1 MLGRALRWLATRPD
15 LPVVDDKATVDRRYR
30 RGQWMTV
37 LAVTGGYSFYYTAR
51 LGLSVAK
58 KPMIQ
63 SGIVDAGELGQ
74 IGSALLF
81 TYAVGKFV
89 NGFLADRAHIGRFMA
104 VGLVVSAAL
113 NALFGFS
120 SAFWAFAALWALN
133 GWFQSMGCA
142 PSVVSLQQW
151 FPTRRRGTLYSVWST
166 AHSIG
171 EGLTFAGTAA
181 VVAAWGWRAGFWAP
195 AAVCLVVGLLLFR
208 LILDR
213 PRTYGLPS
221 IAEREGAPEPAD
233 RPTLGRLQ
241 LGVLRNPTVW
251 LLGLASASL
260 YVTRFGMNSWLML
273 YLQEAKGYGD
283 IDAGITTSILP
294 VVGVV
299 GTVLSGTVSDALFR
313 SRRVPVLLL
322 YGFVLVGALLSLYLA
337 PPGHPWLDRI
347 LVGGIGFAIGGLL
360 VFLGGLMAVDIC
372 PREATGAVMGFIGLF
387 SYLGASVQDWVSGLL
402 LESQKTIIAGVP
414 RYGFDRAYLFWI
426 GAAVVSLAL
435 TLSLGA
441 VRRFAAP
448 DAGPPP
454 ESAGA
459 G

>member
-1 MLGRALRWLATRPD
+1 MPSRALRWLATRPD
-15 LPVVDDKATVDRRYR
+15 RPVVDDPATVERRYR
-30 RGQWMTV
+30 RARWTTV

-58 KPMIQ
+58 KPMIEA
-63 SGIVDAGELGQ
+63 GIADAGDLGR
-74 IGSALLF
+74 IGAALLF

-89 NGFLADRAHIGRFMA
+89 NGFLADRAHIGRFMG
-104 VGLVVSAAL
+104 VGLVASAAL
-113 NALFGFS
+113 NLLFGFS
-120 SAFWAFAALWALN
+120 SAFWAFAVLWALN

-142 PSVVSLQQW
+142 PSVVSLSQW

-195 AAVCLVVGLLLFR
+195 GAVCLVVGTLLFW

-221 IAEREGAPEPAD
+221 IAAVEGVPEPPQPA
-233 RPTLGRLQ
+233 PLGRLQ
-241 LGVLRNPTVW
+241 LGVLRSPTVW

-260 YVTRFGMNSWLML
+260 YVTRFGLNSWLML

-283 IDAGITTSILP
+283 LDAGITTSILP
-294 VVGVV
+294 IVGVV
-299 GTVLSGTVSDALFR
+299 GTVLSGTISDALFR
-313 SRRVPVLLL
+313 SRRLPVLLL
-322 YGFVLVGALLSLYLA
+322 YGVTLLAALAGLYLV
-337 PPGHPWLDRI
+337 PPGHPWLDRV

-360 VFLGGLMAVDIC
+360 VFLGGLMAVDLC
-372 PREATGAVMGFIGLF
+372 PREATGAAMGFIGLF
-387 SYLGASVQDWVSGLL
+387 SYLGAAIQDWVSGAL
-402 LESQKTIIAGVP
+402 LESQQTMVDGVP
-414 RYGFDRAYLFWI
+414 HYGFDRAYLFWI

-435 TLSLGA
+435 TVSLGA
-441 VRRFAAP
+441 VRRFRAP
-448 DAGPPP
+448 DAAPGRP
-454 ESAGA
+454 G
-459 G
+459 

>member
-1 MLGRALRWLATRPD
+1 
-15 LPVVDDKATVDRRYR
+15 
-30 RGQWMTV
+30 
-37 LAVTGGYSFYYTAR
+37 
-51 LGLSVAK
+51 
-58 KPMIQ
+58 MIEA
-63 SGIVDAGELGQ
+63 GIADAGELGR

-89 NGFLADRAHIGRFMA
+89 NGFLADRAHIGRFMG
-104 VGLVVSAAL
+104 VGLVASAAL
-113 NALFGFS
+113 NLVFGFS
-120 SAFWAFAALWALN
+120 SAFWAFAVLWALN

-195 AAVCLVVGLLLFR
+195 GAVCLVVGALLFW

-221 IAEREGAPEPAD
+221 IAELEGEPEPAV
-233 RPTLGRLQ
+233 RPALGRLQ
-241 LGVLRNPTVW
+241 LAVLYSPTVW
-251 LLGLASASL
+251 MLGLASASL
-260 YVTRFGMNSWLML
+260 YVTRFGMTSWLML
-273 YLQEAKGYGD
+273 FLQEAKGYGD
-283 IDAGITTSILP
+283 LDAGITTSILP
-294 VVGVV
+294 IVGVL
-299 GTVLSGTVSDALFR
+299 GTVLSGTVSDVLFR

-322 YGFVLVGALLSLYLA
+322 YGVTLVAALVGLYLV
-337 PPGHPWLDRI
+337 PPGNPWLDRV

-387 SYLGASVQDWVSGLL
+387 SYLGAATQDWVSGLL
-402 LESQKTIIAGVP
+402 LESQKTMVDGVP
-414 RYGFDRAYLFWI
+414 HYGFDRAYLFWI

-435 TLSLGA
+435 TVSLGT
-441 VRRFAAP
+441 VRRFSAP
-448 DAGPPP
+448 DAAAPQKPG
-454 ESAGA
+454 
-459 G
+459 